1 MSRSNKVVFRATLVV
16 ATLVLAAIYFVVTS
30 TTSVANRTLFTG
42 NEHHQVT
49 LDQAQRW
56 TAEFQKTTNEGQLI
70 AGYFGK
76 NIFEKILNQ
85 DKVTGIR
92 IYKAKHDNGDEV
104 FVLVGV
110 DGKGNDVVSGVVGE
124 GVLACPPFC
133 GWDPSL
139 QQGVRTSPIAF
150 KK

>member
-1 MSRSNKVVFRATLVV
+1 M
-16 ATLVLAAIYFVVTS
+16 
-30 TTSVANRTLFTG
+30 
-42 NEHHQVT
+42 T

-56 TAEFQKTTNEGQLI
+56 TADYQKTTGEGQLI

-110 DGKGNDVVSGVVGE
+110 DDKGTDLVSGVVGE
-124 GVLACPPFC
+124 NILTCPPFC
-133 GWDPSL
+133 SWDLTL
-139 QQGVRTSPIAF
+139 QKGVPTSPLAMV
-150 KK
+150 K